1 MKLKKMKLVDIVP
14 YENNPR
20 KNDGAVKA
28 VIESIKQ
35 CSYITPVIVDEN
47 NIILAGH
54 SRYKALQE
62 LGTEAVEVLVCE
74 GLTEEQKKKYRFLDN
89 KTGEKATWDLFKL
102 EDELEGLDLGDFSY
116 FPKVEILEED
126 EASAAR
132 ITENK
137 EFAVEVFEDDE
148 FKYQCPKCG
157 FKFN

>member
-1 MKLKKMKLVDIVP
+1 MKLTKLKLANIKP

-20 KNDGAVKA
+20 RNDEAVKA
-28 VIESIKQ
+28 VVESIKQ
-35 CSYITPVIVDEN
+35 CSYITPIIVDEDHV
-47 NIILAGH
+47 ILAGH
-54 SRYKALQE
+54 SRYKAMQE
-62 LGTEAVEVLVCE
+62 LGVESAEVLVCE

-116 FPKVEILEED
+116 FPKVEVLEED
-126 EASAAR
+126 TANTAR

-137 EFAVEVFEDDE
+137 EFAVEVFEDGE